1 MERARSRVERDG
13 GTCGP
18 ARPFRVRFCYVCADA
33 LLMHVICFAATFGLG
48 RIACIAFECGAI
60 LCGLRSVCEKASDS
74 GWVRAMCDG

>member
-18 ARPFRVRFCYVCADA
+18 ARTFRARFCYVCADA

-48 RIACIAFECGAI
+48 RIVCIAFEFRCDSVR
-60 LCGLRSVCEKASDS
+60 LRSVCEKASDS